1 MVVTV
6 GFDLSVLRSLCT
18 SVRPLAA
25 TIDNPWHIDNEE
37 RGRIIALCHL
47 PRPLQALWH
56 DRIARDQL

>member
-1 MVVTV
+1 MVTV
-6 GFDLSVLRSLCT
+6 GYDPSVLRSLCT
-18 SVRPLAA
+18 SFHPLA

-56 DRIARDQL
+56 DRIARNQL